1 MEVKELLRQ
10 VSRQTGG
17 MTFVL
22 RGGRVQP
29 GPVPVL
35 LREMAEEVAQEAGV
49 LDGILVVTPSGVQV
63 YPARRGSRA
72 KA

>member
-1 MEVKELLRQ
+1 MEVKELLQQ

-29 GPVPVL
+29 GPVPIL

-49 LDGILVVTPSGVQV
+49 LDGVLVVTPSGVRV
-63 YPARRGSRA
+63 YPARQGNRA
-72 KA
+72 RA